1 MGFSKND
8 FDKVDLRIKNITE
21 QTVEQIE
28 VDSELPPTIEQLEDN
43 NKTYSIM
50 AAILFIDIRKSTHL
64 TENSQAKSMVKIYRS
79 FMRMAVDC
87 VRKNGGVTRQFLGD
101 RIMGVFID
109 SIDKNGSIV
118 DSAADK
124 AINAARSLQTVIDY
138 SLNKYLKTNVNGKV
152 IECGIGIDYGKVL
165 VTQVGMY
172 GLESDENRENEVDCV
187 WVGNTT
193 NYASKYSDIASGGEI
208 FISNNFFKQMS
219 DEYREVFVK
228 SAKYKGRKL
237 FQGYVAKDY
246 YLEFSEDL
254 GKPIKIE
261 EDTTVESDTFEGLA
275 DGIREIERLQDKLI
289 QREKQLA
296 ALEDKIKR
304 ENQDY
309 EDKYNNEN
317 VAKLRAFD
325 ERDTAKKELQ
335 EILKD
340 YYVDIKSILSKVHY
354 REYQY
359 MDKVG
364 KKDLILMIEK
374 EYELGRLLGK
384 TSKEVSLELGCYLIG
399 IYDYFQEYSKSF
411 DVMLVMAELSDYWV
425 DLETATLNW
434 ANKEHILYKLYNEI
448 ERALVNYRVKNERR
462 KNFEGYLQT
471 IKKIRGVL
479 TMENNNNL
487 TQENRA
493 FKKGDAYETLGII
506 NTWIGNMDTKVSF
519 ALALAGVLIGVI
531 FEKGMPSAFERITE
545 VSKLAELSGGEIIA
559 AILVALLYLSSF
571 ISILCFM
578 LSIIAR
584 VKNLNNAPSIFF
596 FGSIGNMT
604 LENYKSAVKD
614 MDEKEMIDD
623 LEEQIHTNSK
633 ICSLKAKWYNKGIK
647 FLLATVILWFVCMIF
662 QLI

>member
-8 FDKVDLRIKNITE
+8 FEKVDLRIKKITE

-28 VDSELPPTIEQLEDN
+28 IDSELPPTIEQLEDN

-50 AAILFIDIRKSTHL
+50 AAILFIDIRKSTYL

-109 SIDKNGSIV
+109 SIDENGSMV

-208 FISNNFFKQMS
+208 FISDNVFKQMS

-228 SAKYKGRKL
+228 SAKYKGTKL
-237 FQGYVAKDY
+237 FQGYVTKDY

-296 ALEDKIKR
+296 VLEDKLKK

-309 EDKYNNEN
+309 RDKYKNEN
-317 VAKLRAFD
+317 TAKLRAFD
-325 ERDTAKKELQ
+325 ERNIAEEELQ
-335 EILKD
+335 KIRKD
-340 YYVDIKSILSKVHY
+340 YYIDIKNILSKVHY
-354 REYQY
+354 HEYQY
-359 MDKVG
+359 MDKIG
-364 KKDLILMIEK
+364 KKDLFSMIEK
-374 EYELGRLLGK
+374 AYELGALIGK
-384 TSKEVSLELGCYLIG
+384 NSKEVSLELSCYLIG

-425 DLETATLNW
+425 DLESATLKW
-434 ANKEHILYKLYNEI
+434 ANKEKVLYKLYNEI
-448 ERALVNYRVKNERR
+448 ERALVNYRVKYERR
-462 KNFEGYLQT
+462 KDFEGYLQI
-471 IKKIRGVL
+471 IKKIRG
-479 TMENNNNL
+479 
-487 TQENRA
+487 
-493 FKKGDAYETLGII
+493 Y
-506 NTWIGNMDTKVSF
+506 
-519 ALALAGVLIGVI
+519 
-531 FEKGMPSAFERITE
+531 
-545 VSKLAELSGGEIIA
+545 
-559 AILVALLYLSSF
+559 
-571 ISILCFM
+571 
-578 LSIIAR
+578 
-584 VKNLNNAPSIFF
+584 
-596 FGSIGNMT
+596 
-604 LENYKSAVKD
+604 
-614 MDEKEMIDD
+614 
-623 LEEQIHTNSK
+623 
-633 ICSLKAKWYNKGIK
+633 
-647 FLLATVILWFVCMIF
+647 
-662 QLI
+662 